1 MANCTEC
8 LRLMAALAL
17 ILLAIDIEAMRITV
31 IQFVNIFYEVIAC
44 VAFAAESLR
53 MMAGS
58 TISPSKFRGKLMFVL
73 ESRLMK

>member
-1 MANCTEC
+1 MAYRAEC
-8 LRLMAALAL
+8 LRLVAALAL
-17 ILLAIDIEAMRITV
+17 ILFAIDIEAMRITV
-31 IQFVNIFYEVIAC
+31 IQFVNIFYEVLTR

-58 TISPSKFRGKLMFVL
+58 TIFPSKFRGKLMFVL